1 MDDKEI
7 IELYFARDPNGI
19 LETERKYGALCQKVS
34 YNILG
39 NREDAEECVSDT
51 YMAAWNSIPPQRPGL
66 LKAYLMKIVRNFSLM
81 RVRERSAQ
89 KHGGG
94 ELPLALEE
102 LGDIFPSSDS
112 VEQAYEGK
120 ELAKAVSGF
129 LRTLPQSERDIFL
142 CRYWHFASIADIA
155 RKLGCTQ
162 SKVKT
167 SLFRTRKKLL
177 TYLKKEDLV

>member
-89 KHGGG
+89 KHGEGSFP
-94 ELPLALEE
+94 LP
-102 LGDIFPSSDS
+102 
-112 VEQAYEGK
+112 
-120 ELAKAVSGF
+120 
-129 LRTLPQSERDIFL
+129 
-142 CRYWHFASIADIA
+142 
-155 RKLGCTQ
+155 
-162 SKVKT
+162 
-167 SLFRTRKKLL
+167 
-177 TYLKKEDLV
+177 